1 MKGNVITDYFLE
13 SKRNLERQENDAL
26 KFLYFFAI
34 IDKKGSLFGK
44 KNKGEVTFMRN
55 IKLTIEYDGS
65 RYTGWKRLEKGEGI
79 NTIESK
85 LLNVIQKMTNE
96 NAELFCGSRT
106 EVGVH
111 AYGQVVNFKTESK
124 RKLYEIKQYF
134 NRYLPRDIAVIEA
147 EEMPERFH
155 ASLNAKSRTYLYRIA
170 IGEVQ
175 SVFER
180 KYTYYCFHDL
190 DVEKMKAAAAL
201 LIGRHDFK
209 KFSTVKKTKST
220 EKEIYSIDIYKDLS
234 EIQITITGND
244 FLHNMVRLMIGTLID
259 IGLGEREVSCINAIL
274 DVKSKVEASEPAQPQ
289 GMFLQEITYEV
300 KA

>member
-1 MKGNVITDYFLE
+1 
-13 SKRNLERQENDAL
+13 
-26 KFLYFFAI
+26 
-34 IDKKGSLFGK
+34 
-44 KNKGEVTFMRN
+44 MRN

-85 LLNVIQKMTNE
+85 LISVIQKMTNE
-96 NAELFCGSRT
+96 NVELNCGSRT

-111 AYGQVVNFKTESK
+111 AYGQVANFKTDSK
-124 RKLYEIKQYF
+124 MKLYEMKQYF
-134 NRYLPRDIAVIEA
+134 NRYLPRDIAVIDV

-180 KYTYYCFHDL
+180 KYTYYSFHDL
-190 DVEKMKAAAAL
+190 DIAKMKEAAEIL
-201 LIGRHDFK
+201 KGRHDFK

-234 EIQITITGND
+234 EIQITICGND
-244 FLHNMVRLMIGTLID
+244 FLHNMVRLIVGTLID
-259 IGLGEREVSCINAIL
+259 IGLGERPVSCIHDIL
-274 DVKSKVEASEPAQPQ
+274 DTKSTAEASEPAQPQ
-289 GMFLQEITYEV
+289 GMFLQEINYEA
-300 KA
+300 KAQ